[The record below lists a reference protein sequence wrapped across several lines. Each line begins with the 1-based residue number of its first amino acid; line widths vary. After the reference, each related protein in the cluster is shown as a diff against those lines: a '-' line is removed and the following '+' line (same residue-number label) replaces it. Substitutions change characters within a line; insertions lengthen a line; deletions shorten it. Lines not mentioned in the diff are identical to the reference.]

1 MVTHGGTQAALARP
15 EPTEHAPYY
24 ATYIKA
30 VPDGDILAMLR
41 DQLAGTES
49 LLRQFG
55 EARGN
60 HRYGPG
66 KWSVKEV
73 IGHLADAERVFAY
86 RALRF
91 ARGDRTP
98 LPGYEQDD
106 YVRAAN
112 FDARHLAEVAADLR
126 SVRSA
131 SITLFTGLDT
141 EALMRRG
148 TANNAEFTVRSLAWI
163 IVGHELHHRR
173 ILAERYA

>member
-1 MVTHGGTQAALARP
+1 MVTHGGIQSALARP
-15 EPTEHAPYY
+15 EPTEFAAYY
-24 ATYIKA
+24 ATYVNA
-30 VPDGDILAMLR
+30 VPDGELLAMLR
-41 DQLAGTES
+41 DQLAATEA
-49 LLRQFG
+49 LLRDIG

-60 HRYGPG
+60 HRYAPG

-106 YVRAAN
+106 YVRTAN
-112 FDARHLAEVAADLR
+112 FDARHLAEIAAEFR

-131 SITLFTGLDT
+131 SITLFTGLT
-141 EALMRRG
+141 PEALVRRG
-148 TANNAEFTVRSLAWI
+148 TANNVEFTARALGWI
-163 IVGHELHHRR
+163 IAGHELHHRR
-173 ILAERYA
+173 LLKDRYL